1 MIEGL
6 QQPGLTMSK
15 KPNRMIAKTHTPGD
29 PGNILDTLLER
40 HNKIKWPNGGFGPAT
55 PLGFGVMGAGGMAG
69 GFGSCD
75 GSVGGGMAG
84 ESVKRPVDDESD
96 DNEINY
102 DEEIDFLGK
111 SLKTDEN
118 ADIVDALTRGAKVI
132 VNNYITNNG
141 KKNDVY
147 IGKTKA
153 KKCCGGDN
161 CCHDGEHHHH
171 HGHHHHCE
179 DKEEWLQKH
188 MKNFMDMIGTGN
200 EDDQELSDAINAAI
214 NAIMEADAVNN
225 TDTGMNGLVT
235 MDLGQNTKPE
245 EFDVHMSN
253 INTLKNDNEDLRNA
267 VEEGEKEAK
276 DAEGGVEGTANVDQN
291 NVDTGDMS
299 PEKLKEIAD
308 LKERYNKDLEKTRDY
323 ANALRVDE
331 KQ

>member
-1 MIEGL
+1 
-6 QQPGLTMSK
+6 
-15 KPNRMIAKTHTPGD
+15 
-29 PGNILDTLLER
+29 
-40 HNKIKWPNGGFGPAT
+40 
-55 PLGFGVMGAGGMAG
+55 MAG

-84 ESVKRPVDDESD
+84 ESVKRPVDD
-96 DNEINY
+96 DNEIDY

-118 ADIVDALTRGAKVI
+118 ADIIDALTKGAKVI

-171 HGHHHHCE
+171 GHHHHCE
-179 DKEEWLQKH
+179 DREEWLQKH

-200 EDDQELSDAINAAI
+200 EDDQELTDAINAAI
-214 NAIMEADAVNN
+214 AAIMEADAVNN

-245 EFDVHMSN
+245 EFDVHLSN
-253 INTLKNDNEDLRNA
+253 INALKNDNESLRKA

-276 DAEGGVEGTANVDQN
+276 DAEAGVEGTANADQN

-323 ANALRVDE
+323 AGALMVDE

>member
-1 MIEGL
+1 
-6 QQPGLTMSK
+6 MSK

-29 PGNILDTLLER
+29 PGNILDTLLEQ

-84 ESVKRPVDDESD
+84 ESVKRPVDD
-96 DNEINY
+96 DNEIDY

-118 ADIVDALTRGAKVI
+118 ADIVDALTKGAKVI

-161 CCHDGEHHHH
+161 CCHDGEHHH

-214 NAIMEADAVNN
+214 DAIMEADAAIDPTTNLTASELEVYQTALDDVKEKTAAVEKLEKKGEDDAMKTI
-225 TDTGMNGLVT
+225 TDTN
-235 MDLGQNTKPE
+235 
-245 EFDVHMSN
+245 
-253 INTLKNDNEDLRNA
+253 
-267 VEEGEKEAK
+267 
-276 DAEGGVEGTANVDQN
+276 GTANADQN
-291 NVDTGDMS
+291 EVSAADMS
-299 PEKLKEIAD
+299 SDDLDKLKVA
-308 LKERYNKDLEKTRDY
+308 KKDLEDARKKAEDTL
-323 ANALRVDE
+323 ASLQTNGNKGIV
-331 KQ
+331 